1 MSVYHSENHPN
12 STSIYGD
19 VSCVVWPSRQ
29 IFANICVEIQFHRPW
44 GQISTSLWSASYS
57 IFDWFASTERR
68 NCHLAELSQLGRLY
82 TRPRFWKNMFFWWVN
97 GHVRRSGGVNWVW
110 VCCTQ
115 RRSWCW
121 HPLCFF
127 RFCLLGNINLHIWL
141 PLLFF
146 HTWEMRVLERQL
158 TRANDPELEL
168 GVFMCFF
175 SSPCFR
181 NSFNEKVDKSFLP
194 TCKLFLSQMPLLSDS
209 RGIDT
214 YLTIMQIGLTR
225 ENDPELE
232 IFAPASSGC
241 PCCEICNYTF

>member
-1 MSVYHSENHPN
+1 MLHDFNTLAKMSVIFFITVKITPILLLYMETYLVWSGPRGRYLQTSVSRSNFTASEDRFRLPCDEQAIRYLIGLRPQKEEIVTLLNFHN
-12 STSIYGD
+12 SVCFTQG
-19 VSCVVWPSRQ
+19 
-29 IFANICVEIQFHRPW
+29 
-44 GQISTSLWSASYS
+44 
-57 IFDWFASTERR
+57 
-68 NCHLAELSQLGRLY
+68 
-82 TRPRFWKNMFFWWVN
+82 FWKNMFFWWVN

-181 NSFNEKVDKSFLP
+181 NSFNAKLDKSSPP
-194 TCKLFLSQMPLLSDS
+194 TYKLFLSQMPLLSDS
-209 RGIDT
+209 RGIL
-214 YLTIMQIGLTR
+214 Y
-225 ENDPELE
+225 
-232 IFAPASSGC
+232 
-241 PCCEICNYTF
+241 

>member
-1 MSVYHSENHPN
+1 
-12 STSIYGD
+12 
-19 VSCVVWPSRQ
+19 
-29 IFANICVEIQFHRPW
+29 
-44 GQISTSLWSASYS
+44 
-57 IFDWFASTERR
+57 
-68 NCHLAELSQLGRLY
+68 
-82 TRPRFWKNMFFWWVN
+82 MFFWWVN

-241 PCCEICNYTF
+241 PCCEICNCTLASQGNLAALRWESSELRTNEREWPGTGERRQRRVCLSQRRGALCSLSNWCTQDCSLENIWWN